1 MLVVL
6 SAWPCSQA
14 PPQLFGCI
22 ICHTLCGRKCGKN
35 LLSVLVNKVLACSKI
50 GKACLAIAIHGEV
63 LLLASELCMPSS
75 DKC

>member
-6 SAWPCSQA
+6 SSWPCSQA

-22 ICHTLCGRKCGKN
+22 VANI
-35 LLSVLVNKVLACSKI
+35 VLACSKI

-63 LLLASELCMPSS
+63 LLLASELCMASS